1 MPLASL
7 QGAVAEAGNIG
18 AALPAEGM
26 RPGGAAV
33 VLGPRN
39 GNLWLAVG
47 AGCLLHAAL
56 ATCGHA
62 LSPTMGFER
71 SQICSWEH

>member
-1 MPLASL
+1 MQVVPLASL
-7 QGAVAEAGNIG
+7 QGAVAEAGDSG

-47 AGCLLHAAL
+47 SHLHVAV
-56 ATCGHA
+56 
-62 LSPTMGFER
+62 
-71 SQICSWEH
+71 

>member
-7 QGAVAEAGNIG
+7 QGAVAEAGDTG

-39 GNLWLAVG
+39 GNLWLAV
-47 AGCLLHAAL
+47 CLSCS
-56 ATCGHA
+56 TVCCHA
-62 LSPTMGFER
+62 LT
-71 SQICSWEH
+71 CVLAW

>member
-1 MPLASL
+1 MVPLASL
-7 QGAVAEAGNIG
+7 QGAVAEAGDSG

-39 GNLWLAVG
+39 GNLWLAVRRCQVFG
-47 AGCLLHAAL
+47 HQYCLLAVHFCI
-56 ATCGHA
+56 TIGYFMH
-62 LSPTMGFER
+62 
-71 SQICSWEH
+71 